1 MMSFLHKLPLSELQL
16 SLLAIG
22 LIAIVVVWGYNFW
35 QERKH
40 RKQAQ
45 RIFSAEQ
52 SDVLMLKQ
60 EGDAPEQHDTN
71 AVFTGTMER
80 IEPVMPPFAEDVV
93 DVPPSAAL
101 AETPADELVDCTVY
115 LNATELVA
123 APLFWAAQ
131 QQELGALAGRLRWF
145 GMDEDN
151 GEWRQMD
158 ARDAASYRRLLGA
171 LQVADRNGPVDAGDL
186 DLFAAGIRQLAEN
199 FNAHFEMPAMPEVLA
214 HAQALDEFCAA
225 VDWRLA
231 INLVHCNGLT
241 LPLAGITQLAEA
253 AGLRLG
259 NDHVFHATDGAG
271 QTLFTL
277 ADLGGLPFAGEA
289 LHGLTTSGVTLTID
303 VPNVADGST
312 VFDRML
318 NFARHLV
325 TALDAALVDDQ
336 RMAISDAALAMIR
349 AKIDEFQQ
357 KMTEHDIPAGSRR
370 ALRLYS

>member
-60 EGDAPEQHDTN
+60 EGDAPEQSDTN
-71 AVFTGTMER
+71 AVFTGTTER

-93 DVPPSAAL
+93 DVPPPAVFAG
-101 AETPADELVDCTVY
+101 TPADELVDCVVY
-115 LNATELVA
+115 LNITEPIT
-123 APLFWAAQ
+123 APQFWMAQ
-131 QQELGALAGRLRWF
+131 QQVLGVLAGRLRWF

-158 ARDAASYRRLLGA
+158 AHDAASYRRLLGA
-171 LQVADRNGPVDAGDL
+171 LQVADRNGPVDADDL
-186 DLFAAGIRQLAEN
+186 DLFAAGVHQLADN
-199 FNAHFEMPAMPEVLA
+199 FSAHFEMPAMPEVLA

-241 LPLAGITQLAEA
+241 LPLAGISQLAEA